1 MDWDLLSLRLFLRV
15 AALRAIG
22 KAGEEFGFSPATAT
36 QRLQALE
43 ASLGVSLLNRTTRS
57 VTLTLDGERFLSHAK
72 GIIDAV
78 EEARLDISGGETRI
92 KGMLRV
98 TASSTFGHR
107 YIAPHIAEFMAD
119 HPEAEVQLHLSDNV
133 VDIVEQGFDLAIR
146 VGALAPSSLRARK
159 LAESPR
165 ALVASP
171 QYLADHGTPQNL
183 DDLKKH
189 NCLSQGG
196 GQNWLFQLPDKKQ
209 RKISVSGSFQS
220 NSGEAI
226 AIAAV
231 DGLGIA
237 IKSLW
242 DVQDHLESG
251 RLKILLPEHRILPD
265 WDVWA
270 VRPASPVLPAR
281 TKLFTGFLEEKFKT
295 LPKRP

>member
-92 KGMLRV
+92 KGLLRV

-165 ALVASP
+165 ALIASP
-171 QYLADHGTPQNL
+171 RYLAEHGMPENL
-183 DDLKKH
+183 DDLKNH
-189 NCLSQGG
+189 NCLLQGA
-196 GQNWLFQLPDKKQ
+196 GQNWLFQLSDKKQ
-209 RKISVSGSFQS
+209 KKISVSGTFQS

-226 AIAAV
+226 AMAAV

-251 RLKILLPEHRILPD
+251 RLKILLPDHRILPD

-281 TKLFTGFLEEKFKT
+281 TKLFTGFLEEKFRT
-295 LPKRP
+295 LPKRT

>member
-1 MDWDLLSLRLFLRV
+1 MDWDFLSLRLFLRV

-22 KAGEEFGFSPATAT
+22 KAGQEFGFSPATAT

-57 VTLTLDGERFLSHAK
+57 VTLTLDGERFLTHAK

-92 KGMLRV
+92 KGLLRV

-165 ALVASP
+165 ALIASP
-171 QYLADHGTPQNL
+171 RYLARHGMPASL

-189 NCLSQGG
+189 NCILQGS
-196 GQNWLFQLPDKKQ
+196 GQNWLFQLPDQRQKK
-209 RKISVSGSFQS
+209 IAVSGSFQS
-220 NSGEAI
+220 NSGEAV
-226 AIAAV
+226 AIAAL

-237 IKSLW
+237 MKSLW

-251 RLKILLPEHRILPD
+251 RLTILLPEHRILPD

-281 TKLFTGFLEEKFKT
+281 TKLFTGFLEQKFKT
-295 LPKRP
+295 LPARP